1 MIFVGRGSVPAM
13 RKHDCRIPNIRP
25 VARAKAGAEAG
36 PTGTKCKAGEIVSKM
51 KRIIQFTESLSLWAA
66 RISAALLGLM
76 TLLILVEIL
85 LWNTIEKSTLIA
97 DEYSAYGLA
106 AIIFLGSGYC
116 LKERGHIRITLVL
129 GLLPATVARWITCT
143 ATAVTTV
150 FMGYLWWRLFK
161 MVASTWRYQTTSGT
175 LTNTPLWIPQTLML
189 VGAACFLIQFV
200 GTTLKTYQAIGT
212 GEEVI

>member
-1 MIFVGRGSVPAM
+1 MN
-13 RKHDCRIPNIRP
+13 RIVRFS
-25 VARAKAGAEAG
+25 EA
-36 PTGTKCKAGEIVSKM
+36 VSD
-51 KRIIQFTESLSLWAA
+51 WAA
-66 RISAALLGLM
+66 RVSAVILALM

-85 LWNTIEKSTLIA
+85 LWNTVEKTTLIA

-106 AIIFLGSGYC
+106 AIIFLGAGYC
-116 LKERGHIRITLVL
+116 LKEKGHIRITLVL
-129 GLLPATVARWITCT
+129 GLLPPAAARWITCL

-161 MVASTWRYQTTSGT
+161 MVLSTLRYQTTSGT

-189 VGAACFLIQFV
+189 IGATCFMIQFL
-200 GTTLKTYQAIGT
+200 GTTVKTYQAIGS